1 MSLHFSNENIRFV
14 GYTRYSLRLMLNQ
27 TYASLSTLFIQANDI
42 LLSRDKRGC
51 GFSIR
56 LKNLML
62 GLKSITED

>member
-27 TYASLSTLFIQANDI
+27 TYISLSTLFIQVNDI
-42 LLSRDKRGC
+42 LLSRDRRGC
-51 GFSIR
+51 GFSTR

-62 GLKSITED
+62 RLKSITED